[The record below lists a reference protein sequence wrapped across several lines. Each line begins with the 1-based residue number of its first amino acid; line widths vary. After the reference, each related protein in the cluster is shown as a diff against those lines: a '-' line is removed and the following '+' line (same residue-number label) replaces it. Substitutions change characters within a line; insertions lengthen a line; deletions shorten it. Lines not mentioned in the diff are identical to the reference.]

1 MYVATVMYELYF
13 FDQNNG
19 MTFLLNNTYN
29 NALTIYVMVYILL
42 DCMKIQFNLL

>member
-29 NALTIYVMVYILL
+29 NKKCTKNICDGWYNIIILHENKL
-42 DCMKIQFNLL
+42 